1 MQDFIIGGDY
11 MTKREFATKLLNELE
26 EKQDVQKVVDSIK
39 NVKSNGKKLS
49 VDEQLQ
55 IVNLIRE
62 IHAKKGL
69 FEDVSA
75 FLALVNQVEA
85 KIKSQNNSQ
94 AGGSK

>member
-1 MQDFIIGGDY
+1 M
-11 MTKREFATKLLNELE
+11 LLITIFVDRFYELE

-85 KIKSQNNSQ
+85 KIKSQNNS
-94 AGGSK
+94 

>member
-1 MQDFIIGGDY
+1 

-55 IVNLIRE
+55 IVNLIRQ

-85 KIKSQNNSQ
+85 KIKSQNNS
-94 AGGSK
+94 

>member
-1 MQDFIIGGDY
+1 
-11 MTKREFATKLLNELE
+11 MTKREFATKLLSELE

-85 KIKSQNNSQ
+85 KIKSQNNS
-94 AGGSK
+94 

>member
-1 MQDFIIGGDY
+1 

-62 IHAKKGL
+62 IHAKKDYL
-69 FEDVSA
+69 
-75 FLALVNQVEA
+75 
-85 KIKSQNNSQ
+85 KM
-94 AGGSK
+94 

>member
-1 MQDFIIGGDY
+1 

-26 EKQDVQKVVDSIK
+26 EKQDVQKVVDS
-39 NVKSNGKKLS
+39 VKSNGKKLS

-85 KIKSQNNSQ
+85 KIKSQNNS
-94 AGGSK
+94 

>member
-1 MQDFIIGGDY
+1 

-26 EKQDVQKVVDSIK
+26 KKQDVQKVVDSIK
-39 NVKSNGKKLS
+39 NVKSNGKKFS

-85 KIKSQNNSQ
+85 KIKSQNNS
-94 AGGSK
+94 

>member
-1 MQDFIIGGDY
+1 

-55 IVNLIRE
+55 IVNLIIE
-62 IHAKKGL
+62 IHAKNGL

-85 KIKSQNNSQ
+85 KIKSQNNS
-94 AGGSK
+94 

>member
-1 MQDFIIGGDY
+1 
-11 MTKREFATKLLNELE
+11 LNELE

-85 KIKSQNNSQ
+85 KIKSQNNS
-94 AGGSK
+94 

>member
-1 MQDFIIGGDY
+1 

-26 EKQDVQKVVDSIK
+26 EKQDVQKV
-39 NVKSNGKKLS
+39 S

-85 KIKSQNNSQ
+85 KIKSQNNS
-94 AGGSK
+94 

>member
-1 MQDFIIGGDY
+1 

-85 KIKSQNNSQ
+85 KIKSQNNS
-94 AGGSK
+94 

>member
-1 MQDFIIGGDY
+1 

-39 NVKSNGKKLS
+39 NVKSNGKKFS

-85 KIKSQNNSQ
+85 KIKSQNNS
-94 AGGSK
+94 

>member
-1 MQDFIIGGDY
+1 
-11 MTKREFATKLLNELE
+11 MTKCEFATKLLNELE

-85 KIKSQNNSQ
+85 KIKSQNNS
-94 AGGSK
+94 

>member
-1 MQDFIIGGDY
+1 

-55 IVNLIRE
+55 IVNLIRKFMP
-62 IHAKKGL
+62 KKDYL
-69 FEDVSA
+69 
-75 FLALVNQVEA
+75 
-85 KIKSQNNSQ
+85 KM
-94 AGGSK
+94 

>member
-1 MQDFIIGGDY
+1 

-26 EKQDVQKVVDSIK
+26 EKQDVQNGVDSIK

-55 IVNLIRE
+55 IVNLIIE

-85 KIKSQNNSQ
+85 KIKSQNNS
-94 AGGSK
+94 

>member
-1 MQDFIIGGDY
+1 
-11 MTKREFATKLLNELE
+11 MTKREFAKKLLNELE

>member
-1 MQDFIIGGDY
+1 

-26 EKQDVQKVVDSIK
+26 ENQDVQKVVDSIK

-85 KIKSQNNSQ
+85 KIKSQNNS
-94 AGGSK
+94 

>member
-1 MQDFIIGGDY
+1 

-26 EKQDVQKVVDSIK
+26 EKQDVQNVVDSIK

-85 KIKSQNNSQ
+85 KIKSQNNS
-94 AGGSK
+94 

>member
-1 MQDFIIGGDY
+1 M
-11 MTKREFATKLLNELE
+11 NELE

-85 KIKSQNNSQ
+85 KIKSQNNS
-94 AGGSK
+94 

>member
-1 MQDFIIGGDY
+1 

-69 FEDVSA
+69 FEDVCA

-85 KIKSQNNSQ
+85 KIKSQNNS
-94 AGGSK
+94 

>member
-1 MQDFIIGGDY
+1 
-11 MTKREFATKLLNELE
+11 MTKREFATKLLNEVE
-26 EKQDVQKVVDSIK
+26 ENQDVQKVVDSIK

-85 KIKSQNNSQ
+85 KIKSQNNS
-94 AGGSK
+94 

>member
-1 MQDFIIGGDY
+1 

-94 AGGSK
+94 AWGSK

>member
-1 MQDFIIGGDY
+1 M
-11 MTKREFATKLLNELE
+11 MKREFATKLLNELE

-85 KIKSQNNSQ
+85 KIKSQNNS
-94 AGGSK
+94 

>member
-1 MQDFIIGGDY
+1 

>member
-1 MQDFIIGGDY
+1 

-75 FLALVNQVEA
+75 FLALVNLVEA

>member
-1 MQDFIIGGDY
+1 
-11 MTKREFATKLLNELE
+11 MTKRECATKLLNELE

-39 NVKSNGKKLS
+39 NVKSNGKKFS

-85 KIKSQNNSQ
+85 KIKSQNNS
-94 AGGSK
+94 

>member
-1 MQDFIIGGDY
+1 

-94 AGGSK
+94 ARGSK

>member
-1 MQDFIIGGDY
+1 

-62 IHAKKGL
+62 IHAKKRL

-85 KIKSQNNSQ
+85 KIKSQNNS
-94 AGGSK
+94 

>member
-1 MQDFIIGGDY
+1 

-39 NVKSNGKKLS
+39 NVKSYGKKLS

-85 KIKSQNNSQ
+85 KIKSQNNS
-94 AGGSK
+94 

>member
-1 MQDFIIGGDY
+1 M
-11 MTKREFATKLLNELE
+11 NELE

>member
-1 MQDFIIGGDY
+1 

-39 NVKSNGKKLS
+39 NVKSNCKKLS

-85 KIKSQNNSQ
+85 KIKSQNNS
-94 AGGSK
+94 

>member
-1 MQDFIIGGDY
+1 

-49 VDEQLQ
+49 VDAQLQ

-85 KIKSQNNSQ
+85 KIKSQNNS
-94 AGGSK
+94 

>member
-1 MQDFIIGGDY
+1 

-39 NVKSNGKKLS
+39 NVKSNGKKVS

-85 KIKSQNNSQ
+85 KIKSQNNS
-94 AGGSK
+94 

>member
-11 MTKREFATKLLNELE
+11 MTKREFAKKLLNELE